1 MTASLVVSA
10 SAPSPPAV
18 GCKTQTRSKTMTQ
31 KTLTKADL
39 SQFTGTE
46 EWYRHGLARNVL
58 YTEGAQHVAESGGA
72 YWLLDEIAFAQSL
85 REVAAEAFQVWR
97 LKVNPDHSATL
108 ACEDGNSKIV
118 FTKEIEFTDFPLDE
132 IAFYFTDNVLMLPSE
147 Y

>member
-1 MTASLVVSA
+1 
-10 SAPSPPAV
+10 
-18 GCKTQTRSKTMTQ
+18 MTQ

-46 EWYRHGLARNVL
+46 QWYRHGLARNVL

-72 YWLLDEIAFAQSL
+72 YWLLDEIAFAQPI

-118 FTKEIEFTDFPLDE
+118 FSKRIEFTDFPLDE
-132 IAFYFTDNVLMLPSE
+132 VAFYFTDHVIMLPSE

>member
-1 MTASLVVSA
+1 MAIKPSLLLKHRL
-10 SAPSPPAV
+10 PALHHRRDV
-18 GCKTQTRSKTMTQ
+18 
-31 KTLTKADL
+31 
-39 SQFTGTE
+39 
-46 EWYRHGLARNVL
+46 
-58 YTEGAQHVAESGGA
+58 
-72 YWLLDEIAFAQSL
+72 IAFAQSL